1 MAKISQNKRV
11 AISAV
16 ALFIVS
22 FSIMLFF
29 LGDKTGNLWKD
40 SVLHGGE
47 REGASFNYL
56 SIDSIYK
63 AYLASFDEP
72 IFVTN
77 KGGKFEYAN
86 DLYEEK
92 FESNFSD
99 LRGKKFL
106 DFVNTEDISELAQV
120 YTKVI
125 QSGKSISATGPF
137 RMISGEEERLVLL
150 TAIPLINSESMV
162 EKIIF
167 VVKDLTDQVE
177 ELNGDVKG
185 QKQEVESW
193 VNKLYPKIKE
203 IEKGETKLL
212 VDKISYVTR

>member
-29 LGDKTGNLWKD
+29 LGDNQSNLGKS
-40 SVLHGGE
+40 SVLHGE
-47 REGASFNYL
+47 QQEGAGFNYL
-56 SIDSIYK
+56 SINSIYK
-63 AYLASFDEP
+63 AYLVSFDEP
-72 IFVTN
+72 IFVTDKN
-77 KGGKFEYAN
+77 GKFEYAN
-86 DLYEEK
+86 DLYEAK
-92 FESNFSD
+92 FDSNFSD
-99 LRGKKFL
+99 LRGEKFF
-106 DFVNTEDISELAQV
+106 DYVNTEDISELAQV
-120 YTKVI
+120 YTKII

-137 RMISGEEERLVLL
+137 RMIGGEEERLVLL
-150 TAIPLINSESMV
+150 TAIPLANSESKV

-167 VVKDLTDQVE
+167 VVKDLTDKVE
-177 ELNGDVKG
+177 GLNGDSEQQG
-185 QKQEVESW
+185 EEIENW

-203 IEKGETKLL
+203 IEKSETKLL